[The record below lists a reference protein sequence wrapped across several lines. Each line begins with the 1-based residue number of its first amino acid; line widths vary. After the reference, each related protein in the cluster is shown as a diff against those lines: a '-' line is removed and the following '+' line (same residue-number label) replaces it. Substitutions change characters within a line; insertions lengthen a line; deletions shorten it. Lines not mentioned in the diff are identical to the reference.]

1 MSKTTEAYKAIA
13 DKILE
18 ALDRNIIPWVCPWDK
33 SMTDAPRNLTTN
45 RYYHGCNVFL
55 LYLETADRPAWEGCP
70 YWLTYRQARALGGHV
85 KKGER
90 GPRVYFW
97 KVTSK
102 ATDGEND
109 EEEGQSKRFWM
120 QSYTVFNAMQT
131 EDCKWPKGRYDAWKK
146 PRTAPAPDPVDAA
159 EAIVSGYPAPP
170 EIVTGHDGRAYYR
183 PSVDRVSMPPRETF
197 KTSEGWYST
206 LFHELG
212 HSTGHEARLA
222 RPEICGGDLSRI
234 NRAREELVAEMT
246 AAFLT
251 TRAGL
256 ELHIENTASYIDGWR
271 REISA
276 DPSIVMTAA
285 GRAER
290 AARHILRETRE
301 GEAEETATDSRQ
313 LALV

>member
-1 MSKTTEAYKAIA
+1 MSKTQDAYKAISE
-13 DKILE
+13 KILE
-18 ALDRNIIPWVCPWDK
+18 ALDKEIIPWSCPWDK
-33 SMTDAPRNLTTN
+33 TMTDAPRNLNTN

-55 LYLETADRPAWEGCP
+55 LYLETANRPEWEGCP
-70 YWLTYRQARALGGHV
+70 YWLTFKQARALGGHV
-85 KKGER
+85 KKGEK
-90 GPRVYFW
+90 GTKIYFW
-97 KVTSK
+97 KVTTS
-102 ATDGEND
+102 ENED
-109 EEEGQSKRFWM
+109 EEEGQTKRFWM
-120 QSYTVFNAMQT
+120 QSFVVFNAMQT
-131 EDCKWPKGRYDAWKK
+131 DGCKWPKGRYGAWKT

-170 EIVTGHDGRAYYR
+170 EIVTGYDGRAYYR
-183 PSVDRVSMPPRETF
+183 PSIDRVSMPPRETF
-197 KTSEGWYST
+197 RTAEGWYST
-206 LFHELG
+206 IFHELG
-212 HSTGHEARLA
+212 HSTGHETRLA

-246 AAFLT
+246 AAFLC

-285 GRAER
+285 SRAER

-301 GEAEETATDSRQ
+301 GETEEAAPTSRQ